1 MGWVDS
7 LRGSVVGF
15 DTMPLIYYIEENR
28 NYLEVVDP
36 FFEAIDRGEFK
47 VVTSI
52 ITLLE
57 VLVHPVRNGDV
68 ILAQRYRDLLFDT
81 EGLSTMILDRTI
93 AEEAARLRASHNIR
107 TPDSIQMATAISEG
121 ASFFLT
127 NDVRLPSLPN
137 LKTLVLEH
145 LK

>member
-1 MGWVDS
+1 
-7 LRGSVVGF
+7 VGF

-28 NYLEVVDP
+28 SYLEVVDP

-127 NDVRLPSLPN
+127 NDLRLPSLPN

>member
-1 MGWVDS
+1 
-7 LRGSVVGF
+7 VGF

-93 AEEAARLRASHNIR
+93 AEEAARLRASHHIR

-127 NDVRLPSLPN
+127 NDLLLPSLPN

>member
-28 NYLEVVDP
+28 SYLEVVDP

-127 NDVRLPSLPN
+127 NDLRLPSLPN